1 MYAALQRL
9 LSLRDENR
17 DVTTLLSAHLRRV
30 ALEIGKRAV
39 HRNALATQEDI
50 FMLTWNELPLILSDV
65 KAPSDWRRVVQARLH
80 ERERDA
86 GCEAPDLL
94 REGRSGEVL
103 AEDDAENHPEHGGGK
118 RSLYGVGV
126 SSGTVTGK
134 IKVMHSEREVPQLD
148 GSEILVVVV
157 MDPALTPLFPLLRGM
172 IAEMGGLLSHASI
185 LAREYGLPAVV
196 NVHGATQ
203 KLHDGDKVE
212 LNGSTG
218 TICVLEQART
228 EPVAATG

>member
-1 MYAALQRL
+1 MVR
-9 LSLRDENR
+9 
-17 DVTTLLSAHLRRV
+17 
-30 ALEIGKRAV
+30 
-39 HRNALATQEDI
+39 
-50 FMLTWNELPLILSDV
+50 
-65 KAPSDWRRVVQARLH
+65 
-80 ERERDA
+80 
-86 GCEAPDLL
+86 
-94 REGRSGEVL
+94 
-103 AEDDAENHPEHGGGK
+103 
-118 RSLYGVGV
+118 
-126 SSGTVTGK
+126 
-134 IKVMHSEREVPQLD
+134 SEREVPQLD
-148 GSEILVVVV
+148 GSEILVVGV

-218 TICVLEQART
+218 TICVLEQARA

>member
-1 MYAALQRL
+1 M
-9 LSLRDENR
+9 
-17 DVTTLLSAHLRRV
+17 
-30 ALEIGKRAV
+30 
-39 HRNALATQEDI
+39 
-50 FMLTWNELPLILSDV
+50 
-65 KAPSDWRRVVQARLH
+65 
-80 ERERDA
+80 
-86 GCEAPDLL
+86 
-94 REGRSGEVL
+94 
-103 AEDDAENHPEHGGGK
+103 
-118 RSLYGVGV
+118 
-126 SSGTVTGK
+126 TGK
-134 IKVMHSEREVPQLD
+134 IKVMHAEREVPQLD

-218 TICVLEQART
+218 TICVLEQARA
-228 EPVAATG
+228 ESVAATG

>member
-1 MYAALQRL
+1 
-9 LSLRDENR
+9 
-17 DVTTLLSAHLRRV
+17 
-30 ALEIGKRAV
+30 
-39 HRNALATQEDI
+39 
-50 FMLTWNELPLILSDV
+50 
-65 KAPSDWRRVVQARLH
+65 
-80 ERERDA
+80 
-86 GCEAPDLL
+86 
-94 REGRSGEVL
+94 
-103 AEDDAENHPEHGGGK
+103 
-118 RSLYGVGV
+118 
-126 SSGTVTGK
+126 
-134 IKVMHSEREVPQLD
+134 
-148 GSEILVVVV
+148 

-218 TICVLEQART
+218 TICMLEQART

>member
-1 MYAALQRL
+1 
-9 LSLRDENR
+9 
-17 DVTTLLSAHLRRV
+17 
-30 ALEIGKRAV
+30 
-39 HRNALATQEDI
+39 
-50 FMLTWNELPLILSDV
+50 
-65 KAPSDWRRVVQARLH
+65 
-80 ERERDA
+80 
-86 GCEAPDLL
+86 
-94 REGRSGEVL
+94 
-103 AEDDAENHPEHGGGK
+103 
-118 RSLYGVGV
+118 
-126 SSGTVTGK
+126 
-134 IKVMHSEREVPQLD
+134 MHAEREVPQLD

-218 TICVLEQART
+218 TICVLEQARA

>member
-1 MYAALQRL
+1 
-9 LSLRDENR
+9 
-17 DVTTLLSAHLRRV
+17 
-30 ALEIGKRAV
+30 
-39 HRNALATQEDI
+39 
-50 FMLTWNELPLILSDV
+50 
-65 KAPSDWRRVVQARLH
+65 
-80 ERERDA
+80 
-86 GCEAPDLL
+86 
-94 REGRSGEVL
+94 
-103 AEDDAENHPEHGGGK
+103 
-118 RSLYGVGV
+118 
-126 SSGTVTGK
+126 
-134 IKVMHSEREVPQLD
+134 MHAEREVPQLD

-228 EPVAATG
+228 EAVAATG